1 MRRWNK
7 VIFLGVTCLVL
18 AGCGKNRGDELSKD
32 YQRNDALEGDVS
44 AESESVTGHL
54 EYELISDSGITFTVD
69 ADATGGGK
77 LAESHCYGAKPV
89 EVDEAYLK
97 EHVYTIFDEGTLQH
111 VKPYEVC
118 SQQELANRQ
127 NQLLQRQ
134 QELQLQTDTE
144 NSSVHAI
151 WENGIQS
158 DLETEDWLADQRDES
173 MVTEETGKAIYTY
186 EIADGITT
194 SLARV
199 DGEIDEIPYVYTCA
213 YYDSNAYPYSRMR
226 YMRYDMYSYEAKIT
240 VRPKTE
246 EDAVEGLDIREAEAK
261 ADAFLA
267 KLGYDDFTCFET
279 GIGAKLVANEDAA
292 SMNPSTLNDC
302 AYCFS
307 YTRTRDGIPVAGT
320 PGAYNFTFGIANQLP
335 ASEEVITVAVDVDGV
350 AVADIQSAPYD
361 VEETGIGIE
370 SVLTLEQVDAAAQNY
385 MQKFEKTN
393 AYADVHK
400 IMIDRVELNYVYVC
414 YTDGK
419 CNVIPIWAYYGSTRE
434 GGKERY
440 LFGVSAVDG
449 QIVEGQYMYYLDLT
463 FTV

>member
-7 VIFLGVTCLVL
+7 VIFLGVTCLAL
-18 AGCGKNRGDELSKD
+18 AGCGKDRGDELAKD
-32 YQRNDALEGDVS
+32 YQKNDELASDTSADVDI
-44 AESESVTGHL
+44 TGHL
-54 EYELISDSGITFTVD
+54 TYELVSDSGITFTVD

-97 EHVYTIFDEGTLQH
+97 EYVYTIFDEGTLQQ

-151 WENGIQS
+151 WEKGIQS

-246 EDAVEGLDIREAEAK
+246 EDAVEGLDIGEAEAK

-320 PGAYNFTFGIANQLP
+320 PGAYN
-335 ASEEVITVAVDVDGV
+335 
-350 AVADIQSAPYD
+350 

>member
-7 VIFLGVTCLVL
+7 VIFLGVTCLAL
-18 AGCGKNRGDELSKD
+18 AGCGKGRGDELSKD
-32 YQRNDALEGDVS
+32 YQRNNALEGDVS
-44 AESESVTGHL
+44 AESDSVTGHL
-54 EYELISDSGITFTVD
+54 EYELVSDSGITFTVD

-97 EHVYTIFDEGTLQH
+97 EHVYTIFDEGTLQQ

-261 ADAFLA
+261 ADEDHFNRTALVDAHRNTACELRAFYKRYTVWRLNCAACHIVANAVFHLVHSKDLSHNIRSTDHGRHVKLA
-267 KLGYDDFTCFET
+267 HGSPKSRQISVSKLTANKILSCNTSCYLSHGKTVHISAYGRSKVSQHHAESLKLLLPYRLKRTVKTSCKLCKSLT
-279 GIGAKLVANEDAA
+279 GGAKSDSCNRHI
-292 SMNPSTLNDC
+292 STL
-302 AYCFS
+302 
-307 YTRTRDGIPVAGT
+307 
-320 PGAYNFTFGIANQLP
+320 
-335 ASEEVITVAVDVDGV
+335 
-350 AVADIQSAPYD
+350 
-361 VEETGIGIE
+361 
-370 SVLTLEQVDAAAQNY
+370 
-385 MQKFEKTN
+385 
-393 AYADVHK
+393 
-400 IMIDRVELNYVYVC
+400 
-414 YTDGK
+414 
-419 CNVIPIWAYYGSTRE
+419 
-434 GGKERY
+434 
-440 LFGVSAVDG
+440 
-449 QIVEGQYMYYLDLT
+449 
-463 FTV
+463 

>member
-1 MRRWNK
+1 M
-7 VIFLGVTCLVL
+7 
-18 AGCGKNRGDELSKD
+18 
-32 YQRNDALEGDVS
+32 S
-44 AESESVTGHL
+44 AETDSVTGHL
-54 EYELISDSGITFTVD
+54 EYELVSDSGITFTVD

-97 EHVYTIFDEGTLQH
+97 EHVYTIFDEGTLQQ

-213 YYDSNAYPYSRMR
+213 YYDSNAYPYSSMR

-261 ADAFLA
+261 ADEFLA

-279 GIGAKLVANEDAA
+279 LSLIH
-292 SMNPSTLNDC
+292 
-302 AYCFS
+302 
-307 YTRTRDGIPVAGT
+307 I
-320 PGAYNFTFGIANQLP
+320 
-335 ASEEVITVAVDVDGV
+335 
-350 AVADIQSAPYD
+350 
-361 VEETGIGIE
+361 
-370 SVLTLEQVDAAAQNY
+370 
-385 MQKFEKTN
+385 
-393 AYADVHK
+393 
-400 IMIDRVELNYVYVC
+400 
-414 YTDGK
+414 
-419 CNVIPIWAYYGSTRE
+419 
-434 GGKERY
+434 
-440 LFGVSAVDG
+440 
-449 QIVEGQYMYYLDLT
+449 
-463 FTV
+463 